1 LAECLFRAI
10 ATITIAI
17 QRRHGWSAQGNT
29 SAVAAPH
36 LKTTIYIVRRVS
48 RT

>member
-36 LKTTIYIVRRVS
+36 HQFSQNDLTLG
-48 RT
+48 